1 MLATKELVGERF
13 HVDGIRL
20 PSVSSSKVEAAT
32 RAQTTIPA
40 FIPSDRSKT
49 GGNVV

>member
-20 PSVSSSKVEAAT
+20 PSVSPNKADGAT
-32 RAQTTIPA
+32 SAQTTNPA
-40 FIPSDRSKT
+40 FTTGSKY
-49 GGNVV
+49 GANYV